1 MHAMPVNRKIQ
12 SATMHFFHAQHLR
25 NIAKAQCRSACIY
38 LRGPFLLT
46 LYSSYDVKSAA
57 QCLINKWIWTQL
69 SNHYVTGN
77 KWIFGVQRGW
87 FPVPHLSHEQGYIAN
102 VKISPKLWVVDI
114 SHDFRSCFWGLVLR
128 IIKLMWVCIYLIFS
142 HHSLCVHYVANIN
155 LVEHCKSSIIKRIR
169 LHLNLGCISLFI
181 RVHK

>member
-102 VKISPKLWVVDI
+102 VKISPKLWVADI
-114 SHDFRSCFWGLVLR
+114 SHE
-128 IIKLMWVCIYLIFS
+128 FS
-142 HHSLCVHYVANIN
+142 VMFLGACVANNQIN
-155 LVEHCKSSIIKRIR
+155 VGVHLFNIFASLAVCTLCCQYQFGGTLQIFNHQANPPTFKFG
-169 LHLNLGCISLFI
+169 LHLIIHTSA
-181 RVHK
+181 